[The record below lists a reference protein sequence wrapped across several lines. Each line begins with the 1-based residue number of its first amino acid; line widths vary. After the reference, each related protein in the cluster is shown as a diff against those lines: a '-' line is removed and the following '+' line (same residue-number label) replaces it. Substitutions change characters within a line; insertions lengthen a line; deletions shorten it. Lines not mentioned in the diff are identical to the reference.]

1 MHRFLRFF
9 LYGVACLPLGALHAL
24 GSVLGWTMYGM
35 SPTYR
40 RRLREHLEQAGYGDA
55 ATRRE
60 AIASAGRM
68 ILETPAVW
76 FRSRTRLAA
85 LIRSAEGAEAALAAC
100 KGKGA
105 LFLTPHLGCFEIA
118 GQWVAMQLPVTIL
131 YRRPKMAW
139 LDPLMREGRGQANVR
154 LAPAD
159 RSGVREVLAAL
170 KRGEAAGFLP
180 DQVPG
185 EGEGEWAE
193 MFGRPAYTATLAARL
208 AERADVACI
217 LTYARRLPWGAGY
230 AMAFRVLPP
239 ALEGERPARR
249 MNRALESLI
258 RECPGQYLWSYN
270 RYKVPRNA

>member
-1 MHRFLRFF
+1 LHRFLRFF
-9 LYGVACLPLGALHAL
+9 LLGPAWLPLAALHAL
-24 GSVLGWTMYGM
+24 GSVLGWAMYGM

-40 RRLREHLEQAGYGDA
+40 RRLREHLEQAGYRDA
-55 ATRRE
+55 GTRRE

-76 FRSRTRLAA
+76 FRSRARLAA

-193 MFGRPAYTATLAARL
+193 MFGR
-208 AERADVACI
+208 
-217 LTYARRLPWGAGY
+217 ARRRGVHSHLRQA
-230 AMAFRVLPP
+230 P
-239 ALEGERPARR
+239 ALGGGLCHGLSRAAAGARGRAPGAAHQPRAREPDPR
-249 MNRALESLI
+249 M
-258 RECPGQYLWSYN
+258 PGA
-270 RYKVPRNA
+270 VPVEL

>member
-1 MHRFLRFF
+1 MHRLLRFF
-9 LYGVACLPLGALHAL
+9 LHGVAWLPLGVLHAM
-24 GSVLGWTMYGM
+24 GSVLGWVMYGM

-40 RRLREHLEQAGYGDA
+40 RHLRANLEQAGHRDA

-60 AIASAGRM
+60 AIAAQGQM

-76 FRSRTRLAA
+76 FRSHARLAA
-85 LIRSAEGAEAALAAC
+85 LIRSAEGEEATLARC
-100 KGKGA
+100 KGKGV
-105 LFLTPHLGCFEIA
+105 LLLTPHLGCFEMV
-118 GQWVAMQLPVTIL
+118 GQWMTMQMPITIL

-139 LDPLMREGRGQANVR
+139 LDPLMREGRGRANAR
-154 LAPAD
+154 LVPAN
-159 RSGVREVLAAL
+159 RSGVREALAAL
-170 KRGEAAGFLP
+170 KRCEAVGFLP

-193 MFGRPAYTATLAARL
+193 MFGRQAYTVTLAARL
-208 AERADVACI
+208 AERDDVACI
-217 LTYARRLPWGAGY
+217 LAYARRLPRGQGY
-230 AMAFRVLPP
+230 AMEFRELPP

-249 MNRALESLI
+249 INRAIESLI